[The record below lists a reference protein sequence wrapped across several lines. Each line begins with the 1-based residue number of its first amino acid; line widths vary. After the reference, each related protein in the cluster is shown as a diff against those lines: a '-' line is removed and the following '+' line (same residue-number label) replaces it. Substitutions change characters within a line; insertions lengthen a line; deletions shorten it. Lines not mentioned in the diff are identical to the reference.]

1 MKKNLVFAFLLISFL
16 GFSQAKKKV
25 HRKKPVKKSYVK
37 KPVAK
42 EPSIISEVEKEAAA
56 SEAVVTVE
64 PTKEVVPTIEETV
77 VKEEKPKYEITA
89 EKLLGTKG
97 WINNR
102 NSALINGIEGFVKG
116 VYSGTGKIYVLLEVD
131 NRSNI
136 NYDIESAIFITA
148 PVERN
153 GKLIDTEEKTFSPI
167 FSNQPE
173 SISKNTKKKLV
184 YVFDKFTISGNKT
197 LHFVLNEID
206 GERSLTLEIKPK
218 WILQSE
224 STK

>member
-16 GFSQAKKKV
+16 GFSQTKKKI

-37 KPVAK
+37 KPVTKQNLDTAEIKK
-42 EPSIISEVEKEAAA
+42 EDTVQAVAVEEPKPIEISPKV
-56 SEAVVTVE
+56 
-64 PTKEVVPTIEETV
+64 EETV
-77 VKEEKPKYEITA
+77 VKEEKPKYELTA
-89 EKLLGTKG
+89 EKLLSSKG

-102 NSALINGIEGFVKG
+102 NSTLVNGIEGFVKG
-116 VYSGTGKIYVLLEVD
+116 IYSGAGKIYVLLEVD

-153 GKLIDTEEKTFSPI
+153 GKLIDTEEKTFMPI

-173 SISKNTKKKLV
+173 SFNKKSKQKLV
-184 YVFDKFTISGNKT
+184 YVFDKFTIAGNKT
-197 LHFVLNEID
+197 LHFVMNEID

-218 WILQSE
+218 WILQAD